1 MMIKMF
7 TTQLSGLFKRI
18 SEKQEFEIEDAAR
31 LLAQAAVGQGSI
43 YIKAFGEMEA
53 VTAEALY
60 GAEPLPSVKKFDES
74 AVLTEADRVLVV
86 TRLSSDEE
94 AVGFAERLAADGV
107 SFVGISG
114 VTAESD
120 GGLDTLADFHLDT
133 KVIKGILPGE
143 EIGERVCMPTS
154 MAALYIYFAL
164 GFVIREMLEEYE
176 D

>member
-1 MMIKMF
+1 MIKMF

-43 YIKAFGEMEA
+43 YIKAYGEMEA
-53 VTAEALY
+53 VTAEALH
-60 GAEPLPSVKKFDES
+60 GAERLPSVKKFDES
-74 AVLTEADRVLVV
+74 VPLTEADRILVV
-86 TRLSSDEE
+86 TRLSTDEE
-94 AVGFAERLAADGV
+94 AVGFAKGLADEGV
-107 SFVGISG
+107 PFVGISG
-114 VTAESD
+114 LVGENEGLAEI
-120 GGLDTLADFHLDT
+120 ADLHLDT
-133 KVIKGILPGE
+133 KVIKGMLPGE

>member
-1 MMIKMF
+1 MIKMF

-60 GAEPLPSVKKFDES
+60 GAEPLPSVKKYDES
-74 AVLTEADRVLVV
+74 AALTEADRLLIV
-86 TRLSSDEE
+86 TRLSSDGE
-94 AVGFAERLAADGV
+94 AVEFAKALAADGV

-114 VTAESD
+114 VVGENE
-120 GGLDTLADFHLDT
+120 GGLDGLADLHLDT
-133 KVIKGILPGE
+133 KVIKGLLPGE
-143 EIGERVCMPTS
+143 EIGERVCMPAS

>member
-1 MMIKMF
+1 MIKMF

-43 YIKAFGEMEA
+43 YIKAYGEMEA
-53 VTAEALY
+53 VTAEALH
-60 GAEPLPSVKKFDES
+60 GAERLPSVKRFDES
-74 AVLTEADRVLVV
+74 VPLTEADRVIVV
-86 TRLSSDEE
+86 TRLSTDEE
-94 AVGFAERLAADGV
+94 AVVFAKG
-107 SFVGISG
+107 
-114 VTAESD
+114 
-120 GGLDTLADFHLDT
+120 LADEGVPFVVVSGLVGENEGLAKIADIHLDT
-133 KVIKGILPGE
+133 KVIKGMLPGE

>member
-1 MMIKMF
+1 MIKMF

-31 LLAQAAVGQGSI
+31 LLTQAAVGQGSI
-43 YIKAFGEMEA
+43 YIKAYGEMEA
-53 VTAEALY
+53 VTAEALH
-60 GAEPLPSVKKFDES
+60 GAERLPSVKRFDE
-74 AVLTEADRVLVV
+74 AVPLTEADRVLVV
-86 TRLSSDEE
+86 TRLSTDEE
-94 AVGFAERLAADGV
+94 AVGFAKGLADEGV
-107 SFVGISG
+107 PFVGISG
-114 VTAESD
+114 LVGE
-120 GGLDTLADFHLDT
+120 GEGLAGIADLHLDT
-133 KVIKGILPGE
+133 KVIKGMLPGE

>member
-1 MMIKMF
+1 MIKMF

-43 YIKAFGEMEA
+43 YIKAYGEMEA
-53 VTAEALY
+53 VTAEALH
-60 GAEPLPSVKKFDES
+60 GAERLASVKKFDES
-74 AVLTEADRVLVV
+74 VPLTEADRILVV
-86 TRLSSDEE
+86 TRLSTDEE
-94 AVGFAERLAADGV
+94 AVGFAKGLADEGV
-107 SFVGISG
+107 PFVGISG
-114 VTAESD
+114 LVGENEGLAEI
-120 GGLDTLADFHLDT
+120 ADLHLDT
-133 KVIKGILPGE
+133 KVIKGMLPGE